1 MSRTLSTPTS
11 DASLSLVT
19 RPGYLVEIGFEEPLR
34 LSSRGT
40 VEVLGNTWTAWD
52 VRVSGLA
59 HDGGR
64 PATAGQLV
72 LGDSDQ
78 SITALVLGEG
88 VAGKEV
94 SVWRYFADAV
104 EEADPVRVFH
114 GVAGSSSGGADRT
127 VQIALVAREATVL
140 FAPRRYMTSET
151 GFHAIPAAGKKITV
165 NGENYTLEPER

>member
-1 MSRTLSTPTS
+1 MTRSLSTPTS

-19 RPGYLVEIGFEEPLR
+19 TPGYLVEIGFEEPLR

-59 HDGGR
+59 HDGAK
-64 PATAGQLV
+64 PATAGALT
-72 LGDSDQ
+72 LGDADQ

-88 VAGKEV
+88 VAGREV

-104 EEADPVRVFH
+104 DADDPVRVFH
-114 GVAGSSSGGADRT
+114 GVAGSSSGGGDRT
-127 VQIALVAREATVL
+127 VQIQLVAPEATVL
-140 FAPRRYMTSET
+140 YAPRRYMTAET
-151 GFHAIPAAGKKITV
+151 GFHAIPAGGKKLTF
-165 NGENYTLEPER
+165 NGQVYTLEPER